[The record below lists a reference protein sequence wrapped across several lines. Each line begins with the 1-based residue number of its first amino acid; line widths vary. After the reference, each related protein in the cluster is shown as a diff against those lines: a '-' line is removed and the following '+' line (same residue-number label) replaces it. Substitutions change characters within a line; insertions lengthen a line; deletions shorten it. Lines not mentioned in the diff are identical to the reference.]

1 VRRAQERESMFEMV
15 EKRPDSMWRTGTMYS
30 FRNEAKV
37 YGSPMLDAAWAHA
50 TPGAPPDPVPA
61 LLAAL
66 RAVPPARSGHTRAA
80 ANAALAAAAAAGL
93 ESGTPPPGPPRRAV
107 AAAADAADEWGGG
120 GAEAVVDAAGC
131 DAGARMD
138 SVAWE
143 RAADG
148 DMLPR
153 KRPRPAAQ
161 ALLPGAGRAGYAEGD
176 AVRWGK
182 AARRRSRPTAA
193 AASDMLTEEDC

>member
-80 ANAALAAAAAAGL
+80 ANAAMAAAA
-93 ESGTPPPGPPRRAV
+93 AV